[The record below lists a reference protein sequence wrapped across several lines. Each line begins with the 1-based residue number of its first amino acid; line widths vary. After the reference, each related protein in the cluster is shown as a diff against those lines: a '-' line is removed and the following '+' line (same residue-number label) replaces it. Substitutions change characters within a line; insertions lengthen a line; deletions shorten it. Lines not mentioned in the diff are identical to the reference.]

1 MVPSNL
7 AWVIPLKYPSD
18 HTRLLLNPFTGSFSP
33 IITISDPKSLE
44 KMAFPW
50 ADLPQANQIPHRIQ
64 DKLWSVLNS
73 YSTSSKTTPSSPSL
87 PSSQYIVG
95 CNKSIGPKP
104 HLRTSDP
111 QTRVRTPLMPTRK
124 VLSEWIRQSLHPYL
138 LSLTSCSSRWSHTPC
153 NFILPCLYPY
163 YFFCLEYPS
172 LPSCLCLPGLP
183 NKLLFI
189 L

>member
-1 MVPSNL
+1 MP
-7 AWVIPLKYPSD
+7 
-18 HTRLLLNPFTGSFSP
+18 
-33 IITISDPKSLE
+33 
-44 KMAFPW
+44 
-50 ADLPQANQIPHRIQ
+50 
-64 DKLWSVLNS
+64 NS

-124 VLSEWIRQSLHPYL
+124 VLSEWIRRSLHPYL

-153 NFILPCLYPY
+153 NFSLPCLYPY

-183 NKLLFI
+183 NKLVYPLKPCHAPFI
-189 L
+189 CTISTPYMCFYHHMGWVHCICTFAYTPLPKPLSSLIARAMCHSS